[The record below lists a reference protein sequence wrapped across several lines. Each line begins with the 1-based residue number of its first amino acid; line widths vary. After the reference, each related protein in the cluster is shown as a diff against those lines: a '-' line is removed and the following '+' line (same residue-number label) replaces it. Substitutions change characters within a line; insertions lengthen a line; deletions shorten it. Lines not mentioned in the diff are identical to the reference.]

1 MNLESNRPVLL
12 VSLLLLLPTF
22 AVAAPV
28 AAAAQAESK
37 PYVLYMRTDLSVE
50 QHSKLYPIQD
60 VSGHDFIVSIG
71 GRQVSVPTV
80 GEGHRIEFGHALTLA
95 RASASLSDLVTERA
109 YTPGNDPRMQRQR
122 SAMTADAVIGDNAS
136 LAAGQFVVAENK
148 NFVALNTEDKDPITQ
163 APVVDGAQLSAEN
176 LAAIGVADAAKADQL
191 SNQAADLQR
200 SNVTSGAFGQLA
212 ADNDMRQEL
221 FDAVSIRF
229 TVSSEN
235 YLEKP
240 YLVVITRFH
249 TRDDRPGQA
258 RNAVYARALNP
269 IGSKPTKIDVL
280 QGGMPRGFEIEE
292 AQVHLYDDGREI
304 PTEASP
310 KRVPLSRDEAF
321 EYLKIEYLSGHKGDT
336 LMATAALGRPTKDQR
351 LQLTPNQWKD
361 FYYAKVS
368 KDGVPLGTYTDEAC
382 TQPAE
387 GLAGE
392 LARNV
397 RYYPALEKGEQ
408 VEGNARLRFAELPL

>member
-1 MNLESNRPVLL
+1 MKLKSEF
-12 VSLLLLLPTF
+12 LLLMPALAIAAP
-22 AVAAPV
+22 APV
-28 AAAAQAESK
+28 ARTDPAEAK

-50 QHSKLYPIQD
+50 QHNKLYPIKD
-60 VSGHDFIVSIG
+60 VSGRDFIVSID
-71 GRQVSVPTV
+71 GRQVNVPTV
-80 GEGHRIEFGHALTLA
+80 GAGHRIEFGHALTLA
-95 RASASLSDLVTERA
+95 RASASLTDLVAERA
-109 YTPGNDPRMQRQR
+109 YTPGADPRMQRER

-136 LAAGQFVVAENK
+136 LATGKFIVAENK
-148 NFVALNTEDKDPITQ
+148 NFVALNTEDKDPITL
-163 APVVDGAQLSAEN
+163 APVPLGSQQSADN
-176 LAAIGVADAAKADQL
+176 LRDLGIADAAQADQL

-200 SNVTSGAFGQLA
+200 SNVTSGAFGRLA

-249 TRDDRPGQA
+249 TPDDKPGQA

-269 IGSKPTKIDVL
+269 IGGKLTKIDVL

-292 AQVHLYDDGREI
+292 AQVHLYNDGREI
-304 PTEASP
+304 PTEVSP

-321 EYLKIEYLSGHKGDT
+321 EYLKIEYLAAHKGDT
-336 LMATAALGRPTKDQR
+336 LTATAALGRPTKDQR
-351 LQLTPNQWKD
+351 LLLTPNQWKD

-368 KDGVPLGTYTDEAC
+368 EDGVPVGTFTDEAC

-387 GLAGE
+387 GPVGE
-392 LARNV
+392 LAKNV
-397 RYYPALEKGEQ
+397 RYYPALDKGRR
-408 VEGNARLRFAELPL
+408 VAGTARLRFAELPL